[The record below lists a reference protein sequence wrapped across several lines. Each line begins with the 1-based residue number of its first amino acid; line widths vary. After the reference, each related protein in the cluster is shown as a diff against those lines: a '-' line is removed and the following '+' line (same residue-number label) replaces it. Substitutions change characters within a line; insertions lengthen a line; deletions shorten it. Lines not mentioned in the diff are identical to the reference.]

1 MDLAKAFT
9 YVTEDERWVN
19 KLLIALIVTFFSFL
33 FIPIFFLIGYSV
45 AITRNVKDGVEKP
58 LPEWDDWGKLFMD
71 GLYVFIAQFVYT
83 LPFWLLACIAAVATG
98 GLGAVADSGGDP
110 NVMAAMLGTTGL
122 IIGCLGFL
130 FAVALFFISPAIIV
144 QYVITDEFGA
154 CFRFGEVLGIAR
166 QSIGDI
172 LMVFLATFGAGIAV
186 SVVSGVLAIIPCVGW
201 ILAFVISL
209 VVGPYLTAITG
220 HLYGQIAAKFG
231 GKPAKFAG

>member
-9 YVTEDERWVN
+9 YVTEDERWIN

-33 FIPIFFLIGYSV
+33 IIPMFFLIGYAV

-58 LPEWDDWGKLFMD
+58 LPEWDDWGGLFMD

-98 GLGAVADSGGDP
+98 GLGAISDSSDP
-110 NVMAAMLGTTGL
+110 NMLAAAMGTTGL
-122 IIGCLGFL
+122 ILACLGLL

-144 QYVITDEFGA
+144 QYVITGEFGA

-186 SVVSGVLAIIPCVGW
+186 SVITGILAIIPCVGW
-201 ILAFVISL
+201 ILSIVIGL
-209 VVGPYLTAITG
+209 VVGPYLTAVTG
-220 HLYGQIAAKFG
+220 HLYGQIAAKFS
-231 GKPAKFAG
+231 GKSAKFAA